1 MFNLFKNK
9 IIPVVA
15 VIAFLCYFAAAMIDT
30 GSTIAESKALLGEY
44 QEGIREQKEISDSL
58 DVQEQNIGSDEH
70 IEAVARDRLGLCK
83 SDEKIFVDG
92 VGN

>member
-9 IIPVVA
+9 IIPIVA
-15 VIAFLCYFAAAMIDT
+15 VVAFLCYFATTMIDT
-30 GSTIAESKALLGEY
+30 GGTIAESKSLLEEY
-44 QEGIREQKEISDSL
+44 KEGIREQEEIAASVDA
-58 DVQEQNIGSDEH
+58 QEKNIGSDEH